1 MECQGNCA
9 IPKILYC
16 AIDYYRTIFHCDPHV
31 ASFAPG
37 RVNLIGEH
45 TDYNDGFVLPIALP
59 MGTVMIG
66 AKNDSNSVHI
76 VSKSDNIGSQIE
88 VKFDLP
94 ENGKLQKG
102 EPKWAN
108 YVKGVISYFKGEVK
122 EGFNA
127 AIVSSVPVGGGLSS
141 SAALEVAT
149 YVFLEALTEEYNKD
163 LKDKALRCQKAEHDY
178 ADMPCGIMD
187 QFISIMGE
195 KGRALLLDC
204 RSMEVTMVP
213 LQSDSDVILITNSNV
228 KHELSSSEYPVR
240 RKQCEQ
246 AAEILGV
253 KSLRDVNN
261 EKLESNKSSLP
272 VTVYKRARHVVS
284 EIARTT
290 QAAQALKINDFA
302 TFGKLMVE
310 SHNSLKDDY
319 EVSCPELNQ
328 LVSIAIA
335 CDGVYGSRMTGGG
348 FGGCTVT
355 LLKQSAVDLVIKN
368 IKNKYDGTPTFYIA
382 SASQGARDI
391 TPLLEEELINKLFE

>member
-1 MECQGNCA
+1 MECQANCV
-9 IPKILYC
+9 IPKILYS
-16 AIDYYRTIFHCDPHV
+16 AIEHYKTTFHSKPHV

-66 AKNDSNSVHI
+66 AKNHTNSVHI
-76 VSKSDNIGSQIE
+76 VSKSENIGSKNE

-94 ENGKLQKG
+94 KNGKLKKG

-108 YVKGVISYFKGEVK
+108 YIKGVISYFKGEVK
-122 EGFNA
+122 QGFNA
-127 AIVSSVPVGGGLSS
+127 VIVSSVPVGGGLSS

-149 YVFLEALTEEYNKD
+149 YVFLEALTEQFNKD
-163 LKDKALRCQKAEHDY
+163 LKDKAFRCQKAEHDY

-195 KGRALLLDC
+195 AGRALLLDC
-204 RSMEVTMVP
+204 RSLAVTMVP
-213 LQSDSDVILITNSNV
+213 FQCDSDVILITNSNV

-240 RKQCEQ
+240 RKQCEE
-246 AAEILGV
+246 AAELLGV
-253 KSLRDVNN
+253 KSLRDVDNGQ
-261 EKLESNKSSLP
+261 LERNKSLLP
-272 VTVYKRARHVVS
+272 ILVYKRARHVVS

-290 QAAQALKINDFA
+290 QAAQALKLNDFA

-319 EVSCPELNQ
+319 EVSCPELDQ
-328 LVSIAIA
+328 LVSIATD
-335 CDGVYGSRMTGGG
+335 CQGVYGSRMTGGG

-355 LLKQSAVDLVIKN
+355 LLKHSAVDNVIKK
-368 IKNKYDGTPTFYIA
+368 IKNKYDGTPTFYTA
-382 SASQGARDI
+382 TPSPGARDHN
-391 TPLLEEELINKLFE
+391 TPL